1 MILTSI
7 NKHWAWTGVVAD
19 EIISVS
25 DFGNVIFK
33 STTGDYWRVCPE
45 ELYCKAIAENS
56 EELETAMKDSKFLES
71 WGMTEHLPIAKA
83 KMGELN
89 VGEKYCLKLPVI
101 FGGEYSE
108 ENFGTILHIDQIA
121 YAGQMTEKIDDL
133 PDGTKIEFNV

>member
-1 MILTSI
+1 MILESI
-7 NKHWAWTGVVAD
+7 NKHWAWTGIVSE
-19 EIISVS
+19 EIVSIS

-33 STTGDYWRVCPE
+33 SSAGDYWRICPE
-45 ELYCKAIAENS
+45 ELCCKVIADTS
-56 EELETAMKDSKFLES
+56 EELESIMKGSEFLES
-71 WGMTEHLPIAKA
+71 WEMVEHLQVAKA

-89 VGEKYCLKLPVI
+89 FGEKYCLKLPVI